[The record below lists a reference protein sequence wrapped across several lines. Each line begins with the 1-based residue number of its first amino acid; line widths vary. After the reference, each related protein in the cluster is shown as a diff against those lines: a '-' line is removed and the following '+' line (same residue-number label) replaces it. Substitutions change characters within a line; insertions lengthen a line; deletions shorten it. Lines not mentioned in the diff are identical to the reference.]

1 MSGELNIFFT
11 GVTGY
16 IGGSVLS
23 RLLKHKDAASFHITA
38 LVRSTEKAEKIK
50 TLGVET
56 IIGSY
61 TDEDLTFL
69 KEAASKADVVITA
82 VDCDNLPA
90 AQAILDGLKL
100 KHEASGKAPI
110 LIHTSGTALLADDA
124 RGLSSE
130 HIHYSDTETDKLDA
144 LPVTT
149 LHRNV
154 DIPILETD
162 KAGYI
167 KAYIVTPSAVFGKP
181 EGPLIELGIQNSHT
195 IVIPWL
201 AKASIARKQ
210 GGHIGKGLNVWPAVH
225 VEDNADLYLILFDA
239 VRAKPDEVPRGYY
252 FTENFHYSSLEVSTV
267 IAETLVELG
276 ISTDAKPS
284 GFTVEEREKYFGA
297 FWPLLGT
304 NCYAKANRGRAL
316 GWKPKYGK
324 EAFFADIKSEVKFF
338 AQQQQ

>member
-1 MSGELNIFFT
+1 MSGKLNIFFT

-38 LVRSTEKAEKIK
+38 LVRSADKAEKLK
-50 TLGVET
+50 TLGVDT

-100 KHEASGKAPI
+100 RYEASGKAPI
-110 LIHTSGTALLADDA
+110 LIHTSGTGLLIDDA

-154 DIPILETD
+154 DIPILE
-162 KAGYI
+162 AGYI
-167 KAYIVTPSAVFGKP
+167 KAYIVAPSAVFGRP
-181 EGPLIELGIQNSHT
+181 EGPLIELGIQNGHT
-195 IVIPWL
+195 MVIPWL

-210 GGHIGKGLNVWPAVH
+210 GGYIGKGLNVWPAVH

-239 VRAKPDEVPRGYY
+239 IRANLDKVPRGYY
-252 FTENFHYSSLEVSTV
+252 FTENFDYSSLEVSTV
-267 IAETLVELG
+267 IAETLVKLG
-276 ISTDAKPS
+276 ISTDSKPS
-284 GFTVEEREKYFGA
+284 GFTVEEGEKYFGA

-304 NCYAKANRGRAL
+304 NCYAKADRGRAL

-324 EAFFADIKSEVKFF
+324 EAFFADVKSEVKFF
-338 AQQQQ
+338 AEQQQ